1 MKFQLSHSK
10 TEKNYGPNKY
20 ILNLKTNKLKQNKN
34 RNAFKAKNLEI
45 KSLSNFDEEYIQ
57 RFKYQ
62 LSEMNLKKNNK
73 NKLFHQELINS
84 KFPSISKNSTMDFSK
99 KGRRKSIL
107 LIRNLKEEKTG
118 TSKYEKKLENIY
130 KENILEKK
138 REELEIKINKIKS
151 LMKPLSIELAKT
163 LKRIDNYKLEL
174 DIINNFNFSENNLRK
189 IYLSKVKSNNINLKS
204 NDQSNQGSSLN
215 SSTDK
220 NKSKEF
226 DLFIKTEKMKLHN
239 KKLIVNDKLS
249 NFKTKKENI
258 LLKYNTCESELQD
271 LKKELNKIKDKLIIH
286 YHKLLFEAKDTRSE
300 GLSWIIRAIWKLKQN
315 VLMSYMPKFL
325 DEKSIVFLFK
335 YSDKLVEI
343 EQIQKNIQEKKNYLK
358 NVGKKIEKL
367 SERLLKNEDMKEK
380 KYYENEKN
388 NKSNKDDDSIIKT
401 PHKRKRIKTLR
412 KPSTLVLRNMRRK
425 SLILTESPIKAIKKL
440 ISESPKKFNGKK
452 NNKIMEEKTL
462 SEFSEETFKT
472 SLYQTKTS
480 FKDISTKLNNMK
492 QKHNIIFQNLEM
504 MLENPNY
511 LDKLTSHLSPT
522 NNIRIIDYENM
533 KNVKIE
539 DIYDSSLVKIFNE
552 HKNLLLK
559 LKEKKAQTEIFVKNE
574 LDRIGKCF
582 CIEDYSGKYNT
593 DLKTV
598 VGALIGVD
606 NSKLE
611 VFRLQKEQ
619 KEYFRTIKNLRT
631 FNLLNKKVC

>member
-1 MKFQLSHSK
+1 
-10 TEKNYGPNKY
+10 
-20 ILNLKTNKLKQNKN
+20 
-34 RNAFKAKNLEI
+34 
-45 KSLSNFDEEYIQ
+45 
-57 RFKYQ
+57 
-62 LSEMNLKKNNK
+62 
-73 NKLFHQELINS
+73 
-84 KFPSISKNSTMDFSK
+84 
-99 KGRRKSIL
+99 
-107 LIRNLKEEKTG
+107 
-118 TSKYEKKLENIY
+118 
-130 KENILEKK
+130 
-138 REELEIKINKIKS
+138 
-151 LMKPLSIELAKT
+151 
-163 LKRIDNYKLEL
+163 
-174 DIINNFNFSENNLRK
+174 
-189 IYLSKVKSNNINLKS
+189 
-204 NDQSNQGSSLN
+204 
-215 SSTDK
+215 
-220 NKSKEF
+220 
-226 DLFIKTEKMKLHN
+226 
-239 KKLIVNDKLS
+239 
-249 NFKTKKENI
+249 
-258 LLKYNTCESELQD
+258 
-271 LKKELNKIKDKLIIH
+271 
-286 YHKLLFEAKDTRSE
+286 
-300 GLSWIIRAIWKLKQN
+300 
-315 VLMSYMPKFL
+315 
-325 DEKSIVFLFK
+325 
-335 YSDKLVEI
+335 
-343 EQIQKNIQEKKNYLK
+343 
-358 NVGKKIEKL
+358 
-367 SERLLKNEDMKEK
+367 MKEK
-380 KYYENEKN
+380 KFFENEKN

-452 NNKIMEEKTL
+452 NNKIMEEKTI

-598 VGALIGVD
+598 SGFNISQIMNGAYQNKEIIPDYDKSTYTQAGLAVLYGNIAQDGCVIKTSGVSSKCYEFEGIAKCFNCEEDAMSALENDKIKEGDVIVIRYEGPKGGPGMREMLAPTSLLTGKGLGEKCALITDGRFSGATRGICVGHICPEAANNGVIALVKD
-606 NSKLE
+606 GDKIKIDIPNRSIQLLVNDDE
-611 VFRLQKEQ
+611 LNNR
-619 KEYFRTIKNLRT
+619 RKNLKP
-631 FNLLNKKVC
+631 FKPKVKSGYLYKYSNNVQDASHGAIV

>member
-10 TEKNYGPNKY
+10 TEKNYVPNKY
-20 ILNLKTNKLKQNKN
+20 ILNLKTS
-34 RNAFKAKNLEI
+34 RNAFKRKNLEI

-258 LLKYNTCESELQD
+258 LLKYNTCEGELND

-325 DEKSIVFLFK
+325 DEKSIEFLFK

-412 KPSTLVLRNMRRK
+412 KPSTLVLRDMRRK

-440 ISESPKKFNGKK
+440 ISESPKKFKGKK

>member
-10 TEKNYGPNKY
+10 TEKNYVPNKY
-20 ILNLKTNKLKQNKN
+20 ILNLKTS
-34 RNAFKAKNLEI
+34 RNAFKRKNLEI

-118 TSKYEKKLENIY
+118 NSKYEKKLENIY

-258 LLKYNTCESELQD
+258 LLKYNTCESELKD

-325 DEKSIVFLFK
+325 DEKSIEFLFK

-380 KYYENEKN
+380 KFYENEKN

-401 PHKRKRIKTLR
+401 PHKRKRLKTLR
-412 KPSTLVLRNMRRK
+412 KPSALVLRDMRRK

-440 ISESPKKFNGKK
+440 ISESPKKFNEKK

>member
-10 TEKNYGPNKY
+10 TEKNYVPNKY
-20 ILNLKTNKLKQNKN
+20 ILNLKTS
-34 RNAFKAKNLEI
+34 RNAFKRKNLEI

-73 NKLFHQELINS
+73 NKLFHQEFINS

-325 DEKSIVFLFK
+325 DEKSIEFLFK

-380 KYYENEKN
+380 KFFENEKN

-533 KNVKIE
+533 KNIKIE

>member
-10 TEKNYGPNKY
+10 TEKNYEPNKY
-20 ILNLKTNKLKQNKN
+20 ILNLKTS
-34 RNAFKAKNLEI
+34 RNAFKRKNLEI

-107 LIRNLKEEKTG
+107 LIRNLKEEKAG

-163 LKRIDNYKLEL
+163 LKKIDNYKLEL

-204 NDQSNQGSSLN
+204 NDQSNQCSSLN

-239 KKLIVNDKLS
+239 KKIIVNDKLS

-258 LLKYNTCESELQD
+258 LLKYNTCESELND

-325 DEKSIVFLFK
+325 DEKSIEFLFK

-401 PHKRKRIKTLR
+401 PHKRKRLKTLR
-412 KPSTLVLRNMRRK
+412 KPSALVLRDMRRK
-425 SLILTESPIKAIKKL
+425 SLILTESPIRAIKKL

>member
-10 TEKNYGPNKY
+10 TEKNYVPNKY
-20 ILNLKTNKLKQNKN
+20 ILNLKTS
-34 RNAFKAKNLEI
+34 RNAFKRKNLEI

-239 KKLIVNDKLS
+239 KKLIVKDKLS

-258 LLKYNTCESELQD
+258 LLKYNTCESELKD

-325 DEKSIVFLFK
+325 DEKSIEFLFK

-380 KYYENEKN
+380 KFFENEKN

-452 NNKIMEEKTL
+452 NNKIMEEKTI

-533 KNVKIE
+533 KNIKIE

>member
-10 TEKNYGPNKY
+10 TEKNYVPNKY
-20 ILNLKTNKLKQNKN
+20 ILNLKTS
-34 RNAFKAKNLEI
+34 RNAFKRKNLEI

-325 DEKSIVFLFK
+325 DEKSIEFLFK

-380 KYYENEKN
+380 KFFENEKN

-452 NNKIMEEKTL
+452 NNKIMEEKTI

-533 KNVKIE
+533 KNIKIE

-574 LDRIGKCF
+574 LDRIGECF

>member
-10 TEKNYGPNKY
+10 TEKNYVPNKY
-20 ILNLKTNKLKQNKN
+20 ILNLKTS
-34 RNAFKAKNLEI
+34 RNAFKRKNLEI

-204 NDQSNQGSSLN
+204 NDQSNQGNSLN

-258 LLKYNTCESELQD
+258 LLKYNTCESEVKD

-412 KPSTLVLRNMRRK
+412 KPSTLVLRDMRRK

>member
-10 TEKNYGPNKY
+10 TEKNYVPNKY
-20 ILNLKTNKLKQNKN
+20 ILNLKTS
-34 RNAFKAKNLEI
+34 RNAFKRKNLEI

-163 LKRIDNYKLEL
+163 LKKIDNYKLEL

-258 LLKYNTCESELQD
+258 LLKYNTCESELKD

-325 DEKSIVFLFK
+325 DEKSIEFLFK

-380 KYYENEKN
+380 KFYENEKN

-533 KNVKIE
+533 KNIKIE

>member
-10 TEKNYGPNKY
+10 TEKNYVPNKY
-20 ILNLKTNKLKQNKN
+20 ILNLKTS
-34 RNAFKAKNLEI
+34 RNAFKRKNLEI

-163 LKRIDNYKLEL
+163 LKKIDNYKLEL

-258 LLKYNTCESELQD
+258 LLKYNTCESELKD

-380 KYYENEKN
+380 KFFENEKN

-401 PHKRKRIKTLR
+401 PHKRKRLKTLR
-412 KPSTLVLRNMRRK
+412 KPSALVLRDMRRK
-425 SLILTESPIKAIKKL
+425 SLILSESPIRAIKKL

>member
-1 MKFQLSHSK
+1 MKTS
-10 TEKNYGPNKY
+10 
-20 ILNLKTNKLKQNKN
+20 
-34 RNAFKAKNLEI
+34 RNAFKRKNLEI

-325 DEKSIVFLFK
+325 DEKSIEFLFK

-401 PHKRKRIKTLR
+401 PDKRKRIKTLR

-533 KNVKIE
+533 KNIKIE

>member
-1 MKFQLSHSK
+1 M
-10 TEKNYGPNKY
+10 
-20 ILNLKTNKLKQNKN
+20 
-34 RNAFKAKNLEI
+34 
-45 KSLSNFDEEYIQ
+45 
-57 RFKYQ
+57 
-62 LSEMNLKKNNK
+62 
-73 NKLFHQELINS
+73 
-84 KFPSISKNSTMDFSK
+84 
-99 KGRRKSIL
+99 
-107 LIRNLKEEKTG
+107 
-118 TSKYEKKLENIY
+118 
-130 KENILEKK
+130 
-138 REELEIKINKIKS
+138 
-151 LMKPLSIELAKT
+151 
-163 LKRIDNYKLEL
+163 
-174 DIINNFNFSENNLRK
+174 
-189 IYLSKVKSNNINLKS
+189 
-204 NDQSNQGSSLN
+204 
-215 SSTDK
+215 
-220 NKSKEF
+220 
-226 DLFIKTEKMKLHN
+226 
-239 KKLIVNDKLS
+239 
-249 NFKTKKENI
+249 
-258 LLKYNTCESELQD
+258 
-271 LKKELNKIKDKLIIH
+271 
-286 YHKLLFEAKDTRSE
+286 
-300 GLSWIIRAIWKLKQN
+300 
-315 VLMSYMPKFL
+315 
-325 DEKSIVFLFK
+325 
-335 YSDKLVEI
+335 
-343 EQIQKNIQEKKNYLK
+343 K

-380 KYYENEKN
+380 KFYENEKN

-462 SEFSEETFKT
+462 SELSEETFKT

>member
-10 TEKNYGPNKY
+10 TEKNYVPNKY
-20 ILNLKTNKLKQNKN
+20 ILNLKTS
-34 RNAFKAKNLEI
+34 RNAFKRKNLEI

-163 LKRIDNYKLEL
+163 IKKIDNYKLEL

-258 LLKYNTCESELQD
+258 LLKYNTCEGELND

>member
-10 TEKNYGPNKY
+10 TEKNYEPNKY
-20 ILNLKTNKLKQNKN
+20 ILNLKKS
-34 RNAFKAKNLEI
+34 RNAFKRKNLEI

-107 LIRNLKEEKTG
+107 LIRNLKEEKAG

-325 DEKSIVFLFK
+325 DEKSIEFLFK

-380 KYYENEKN
+380 KFFENEKN

-401 PHKRKRIKTLR
+401 PHKRKRLKTLR
-412 KPSTLVLRNMRRK
+412 KPSALVLRDMRRK
-425 SLILTESPIKAIKKL
+425 SLILTESPIRAIKKL

-452 NNKIMEEKTL
+452 SNKIMEEKTL

>member
-10 TEKNYGPNKY
+10 TEKNYVPNKY
-20 ILNLKTNKLKQNKN
+20 ILNLKTS
-34 RNAFKAKNLEI
+34 RNAFKRKNLEI

-258 LLKYNTCESELQD
+258 LLKYNTCEGELQD

-325 DEKSIVFLFK
+325 DEKSIEFLFK

-380 KYYENEKN
+380 KFFENEKN

-412 KPSTLVLRNMRRK
+412 KPSALVLRDMRRK
-425 SLILTESPIKAIKKL
+425 SLILSESPIRAIKKL

>member
-10 TEKNYGPNKY
+10 TEKNYVPNKC
-20 ILNLKTNKLKQNKN
+20 ILNLKTS
-34 RNAFKAKNLEI
+34 RNAFKRKNLEI

-258 LLKYNTCESELQD
+258 LLKYNTCEGELND

-380 KYYENEKN
+380 KFYENEKN

>member
-10 TEKNYGPNKY
+10 TEKNYVPNKY
-20 ILNLKTNKLKQNKN
+20 ILNLKTS
-34 RNAFKAKNLEI
+34 RNAFKRKNLEI

-204 NDQSNQGSSLN
+204 NDQSNQGNSLN

-258 LLKYNTCESELQD
+258 LLKYNTCESELKD

-380 KYYENEKN
+380 KFFENEKN

>member
-10 TEKNYGPNKY
+10 TEKNYVPNKY
-20 ILNLKTNKLKQNKN
+20 ILNLKTS
-34 RNAFKAKNLEI
+34 RNVFKRKNLEI

-258 LLKYNTCESELQD
+258 LLKYNTCESELKD

-325 DEKSIVFLFK
+325 DEKSIIFLFK

-401 PHKRKRIKTLR
+401 PHKRKRLKTLR
-412 KPSTLVLRNMRRK
+412 KPSALVLRDMRRK
-425 SLILTESPIKAIKKL
+425 SLILTESPIRAIKKL

>member
-10 TEKNYGPNKY
+10 TEKNYVPNKY
-20 ILNLKTNKLKQNKN
+20 ILNLKTS
-34 RNAFKAKNLEI
+34 RNAFKRKNLEI

-258 LLKYNTCESELQD
+258 LLKYNTCESELKD

-325 DEKSIVFLFK
+325 DEKSIEFLFK

-380 KYYENEKN
+380 KFFENEKN

>member
-10 TEKNYGPNKY
+10 TEKNYVPNKY
-20 ILNLKTNKLKQNKN
+20 ILNLKTS
-34 RNAFKAKNLEI
+34 RNAFKRKNLEI

-73 NKLFHQELINS
+73 NKLFHQEFINS

-163 LKRIDNYKLEL
+163 LKKIDNYKLEL

-258 LLKYNTCESELQD
+258 LLKYNTCESELKD

-286 YHKLLFEAKDTRSE
+286 YHKLLLEAKDTRSE

-343 EQIQKNIQEKKNYLK
+343 EQIQKNIQEKKFF
-358 NVGKKIEKL
+358 
-367 SERLLKNEDMKEK
+367 
-380 KYYENEKN
+380 ENEKN

-401 PHKRKRIKTLR
+401 PHKRKRLKTLR
-412 KPSTLVLRNMRRK
+412 KPSALVLRDMRRK
-425 SLILTESPIKAIKKL
+425 SLILSESPIRAIKKL
-440 ISESPKKFNGKK
+440 ISESPKKFNEKK

>member
-10 TEKNYGPNKY
+10 TEKNYVPNKY
-20 ILNLKTNKLKQNKN
+20 ILNLKTS
-34 RNAFKAKNLEI
+34 RNAFKRKNLEI

-62 LSEMNLKKNNK
+62 LSEMNLKKNNQ

-107 LIRNLKEEKTG
+107 LIRNLKEEKAG

-163 LKRIDNYKLEL
+163 LKKIDNYKLEL

-258 LLKYNTCESELQD
+258 LLKYNTCESELKD

-325 DEKSIVFLFK
+325 DEKSIEFLFK

-401 PHKRKRIKTLR
+401 PHKRKRLKTLR
-412 KPSTLVLRNMRRK
+412 KPSALVLRDMRRK
-425 SLILTESPIKAIKKL
+425 SLILTESPIRAIKKL
-440 ISESPKKFNGKK
+440 ISESPKKFNEKK

-533 KNVKIE
+533 KNIKIE

>member
-10 TEKNYGPNKY
+10 TEKNYVPNKY
-20 ILNLKTNKLKQNKN
+20 ILNLKTS
-34 RNAFKAKNLEI
+34 RNAFKRKNLEI

-151 LMKPLSIELAKT
+151 LMKPLSFELAKT
-163 LKRIDNYKLEL
+163 LKKIDNYKLEL

-258 LLKYNTCESELQD
+258 LLKYNTCESELKD

-325 DEKSIVFLFK
+325 DEKSIEFLFK

-343 EQIQKNIQEKKNYLK
+343 EQIQKNIQEKKF
-358 NVGKKIEKL
+358 
-367 SERLLKNEDMKEK
+367 
-380 KYYENEKN
+380 YENEKN

-401 PHKRKRIKTLR
+401 PHKRKRLKTLR
-412 KPSTLVLRNMRRK
+412 KPSALVLRDMRRK

-452 NNKIMEEKTL
+452 NNKIMEEKTI

>member
-10 TEKNYGPNKY
+10 TEKNYVPNKY
-20 ILNLKTNKLKQNKN
+20 ILNLKTS
-34 RNAFKAKNLEI
+34 RNAFKRKNLEI

-163 LKRIDNYKLEL
+163 LKKIDNYKLEL

-258 LLKYNTCESELQD
+258 LLKYNTCESELKD
-271 LKKELNKIKDKLIIH
+271 LKKELNKIKDKLFIH
-286 YHKLLFEAKDTRSE
+286 YHKLLLEAKDTRSE

-325 DEKSIVFLFK
+325 DEKSIEFLFK

-380 KYYENEKN
+380 KFFENEKN

-401 PHKRKRIKTLR
+401 PHKRKRLKTLR
-412 KPSTLVLRNMRRK
+412 KPSALVLRDMRRK
-425 SLILTESPIKAIKKL
+425 SLILTESPIRAIKKL

>member
-10 TEKNYGPNKY
+10 TEKNYVPNKY
-20 ILNLKTNKLKQNKN
+20 ILNLKTS
-34 RNAFKAKNLEI
+34 RNAFKRKNLEI

-258 LLKYNTCESELQD
+258 LLKYNTCESELKD

-325 DEKSIVFLFK
+325 DEKSIEFLFK

-380 KYYENEKN
+380 KFYENEKN

-401 PHKRKRIKTLR
+401 PHKRKRLKTLR
-412 KPSTLVLRNMRRK
+412 KPSALVLRDMRRK
-425 SLILTESPIKAIKKL
+425 SLILTESPIRAIKKL

>member
-10 TEKNYGPNKY
+10 TEKNYVPNKY
-20 ILNLKTNKLKQNKN
+20 ILNLKTS
-34 RNAFKAKNLEI
+34 RNAFKRKNLEI

-258 LLKYNTCESELQD
+258 LLKYNTCESELKD

-325 DEKSIVFLFK
+325 DEKSIEFLFK

-380 KYYENEKN
+380 KFYENEKN

-412 KPSTLVLRNMRRK
+412 KPSTLVLRDMRRK

-452 NNKIMEEKTL
+452 NNKIMEEKTI

-533 KNVKIE
+533 KNIKIE

>member
-10 TEKNYGPNKY
+10 TEKNYVPNKY
-20 ILNLKTNKLKQNKN
+20 ILNLKTS
-34 RNAFKAKNLEI
+34 RNAFKRKNLEI

-258 LLKYNTCESELQD
+258 LLKYNTCESELKD

-401 PHKRKRIKTLR
+401 PHKRKRLKTLR
-412 KPSTLVLRNMRRK
+412 KPSALVLRDMRRK
-425 SLILTESPIKAIKKL
+425 SLILTESPIRAIKKL

-574 LDRIGKCF
+574 LNRIGKCF

>member
-10 TEKNYGPNKY
+10 TEKNYVPNKY
-20 ILNLKTNKLKQNKN
+20 ILNLKTS
-34 RNAFKAKNLEI
+34 RNAFKRKNLEI

-258 LLKYNTCESELQD
+258 LLKYNTCESELKD

-325 DEKSIVFLFK
+325 DEKSIEFLFK

-412 KPSTLVLRNMRRK
+412 KPSTLVLRDMRRK

>member
-10 TEKNYGPNKY
+10 TEKNYVPNKY
-20 ILNLKTNKLKQNKN
+20 ISNLKTS
-34 RNAFKAKNLEI
+34 RNAFKRKNLEI

-204 NDQSNQGSSLN
+204 NDQSNQGNSLN

-258 LLKYNTCESELQD
+258 LLKYNTCESELKD

-412 KPSTLVLRNMRRK
+412 KPSTLVLRDMRRK

>member
-10 TEKNYGPNKY
+10 TEKNYVPNKY
-20 ILNLKTNKLKQNKN
+20 ILNLKTS
-34 RNAFKAKNLEI
+34 RNAFKRKNLEI

-325 DEKSIVFLFK
+325 DEKSIEFLFK

-380 KYYENEKN
+380 KFFENEKN

-401 PHKRKRIKTLR
+401 PHKRKRLKTLR
-412 KPSTLVLRNMRRK
+412 KPSALVLRDMRRK
-425 SLILTESPIKAIKKL
+425 SLILSESPIRAIKKL

-533 KNVKIE
+533 KNIKIE